1 MTDAANRVRISRR
14 HILVGLGAGAIGAA
28 SGAASAAVTALA
40 PSADTGRGDM
50 AAWASRVGE
59 HFAVAGGGTLR
70 LSAVEPLCSGGRM
83 PGGRR
88 CFAAIFEAAGGRI
101 PDGDATYALA
111 SASVPATPLY
121 LGARDEVRGRS
132 RFVAAFN

>member
-1 MTDAANRVRISRR
+1 LTDAVNSVRISRR
-14 HILVGLGAGAIGAA
+14 NILVGLGAGAIGAA
-28 SGAASAAVTALA
+28 SGAASAAVAASPLTAG
-40 PSADTGRGDM
+40 SARGEM

-70 LSAVEPLCSGGRM
+70 LSAVEPLCSGGPM

-121 LGARDEVRGRS
+121 LGARDDRRGRS